1 MAKLRDGEAGAAGAG
16 GLSPYIAVRG
26 AAEAIEFYKKAFGA
40 AELFRLVDPA
50 SGKIGHAEMKI
61 GNGLLMVS
69 DEYPDFGALSPD
81 SLGGSAAKLHIDVS
95 DAEKTFESAK
105 AAGATVLRKL
115 ELQFHGCK
123 QGLLADP
130 FGYSWFISQ
139 KVEAVTHAEMQDR
152 WNRMVSG

>member
-1 MAKLRDGEAGAAGAG
+1 MAKSLDVAAGAG

-26 AAEAIEFYKKAFGA
+26 AAKAIDFYKKAFGA
-40 AELFRLVDPA
+40 TELFRLVDPA
-50 SGKIGHAEMKI
+50 SGKIGHAELKI
-61 GNGLLMVS
+61 GKGLLMLS

-81 SLGGSAAKLHIDVS
+81 SLGGACTKLHIDVP
-95 DAEKTFESAK
+95 DAEKTFTSAE

-123 QGLLADP
+123 QGLIADP

-139 KVEAVTHAEMQDR
+139 RIETVSPDEMQER
-152 WNRMVSG
+152 WNTIASG

>member
-1 MAKLRDGEAGAAGAG
+1 MAKLHEMAAGAG

-26 AAEAIEFYKKAFGA
+26 AAKAIDFYKKAFGA
-40 AELFRLVDPA
+40 QELFRLVDPA
-50 SGKIGHAEMKI
+50 SGKIGHAELKI
-61 GNGLLMVS
+61 GKGLLMVS

-81 SLGGSAAKLHIDVS
+81 SLGGSSTKLHIDVD
-95 DAEKTFESAK
+95 DAEKVFKSAE

-123 QGLLADP
+123 QGLIADP

-139 KVEAVTHAEMQDR
+139 KMETVSPAEMQER
-152 WNRMVSG
+152 WNKTGNG

>member
-1 MAKLRDGEAGAAGAG
+1 MVKMHEVAAGAG

-26 AAEAIEFYKKAFGA
+26 AAKAIDFYKKAFGA
-40 AELFRLVDPA
+40 HELFRLVDPA
-50 SGKIGHAEMKI
+50 SGKIGHAELKI
-61 GNGLLMVS
+61 GKGLLMVS

-81 SLGGSAAKLHIDVS
+81 SLGGSSAKLHIDVD
-95 DAEKTFESAK
+95 DAEKVFKSAQ

-123 QGLLADP
+123 QGLIADP

-139 KVEAVTHAEMQDR
+139 LMETVSPAEMQER
-152 WNRMVSG
+152 WNKMGNG